1 MSFEWREVVRHIID
15 EAEYLERT
23 SGGLDRERF
32 LADQT
37 LRRAFVRSIEVIGE
51 AAKRLPPEIRA
62 AHPHVDGKSMAG
74 MRDRLIHA
82 YFGVDHEIVWEV
94 ATTHAPRIREALR
107 KMIET
112 A

>member
-15 EAEYLERT
+15 EAECLERT

-51 AAKRLPPEIRA
+51 ATK
-62 AHPHVDGKSMAG
+62 
-74 MRDRLIHA
+74 
-82 YFGVDHEIVWEV
+82 
-94 ATTHAPRIREALR
+94 
-107 KMIET
+107 
-112 A
+112 